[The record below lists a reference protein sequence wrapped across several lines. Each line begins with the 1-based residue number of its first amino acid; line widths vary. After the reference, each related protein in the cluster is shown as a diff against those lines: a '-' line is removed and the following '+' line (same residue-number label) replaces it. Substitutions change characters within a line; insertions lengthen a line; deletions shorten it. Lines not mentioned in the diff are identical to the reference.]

1 MTEVE
6 LTEREQ
12 RVLEAVTALEAE
24 RHAGWLSQ
32 IAERVGH
39 SEEETRR
46 VLSRLLGDL
55 DLVQEVREPRED
67 EPDLGPRY
75 RPKTR
80 P

>member
-39 SEEETRR
+39 PEEETRR
-46 VLSRLLGDL
+46 VLSRLLGEL
-55 DLVQEVREPRED
+55 DLIQEVHEPRED